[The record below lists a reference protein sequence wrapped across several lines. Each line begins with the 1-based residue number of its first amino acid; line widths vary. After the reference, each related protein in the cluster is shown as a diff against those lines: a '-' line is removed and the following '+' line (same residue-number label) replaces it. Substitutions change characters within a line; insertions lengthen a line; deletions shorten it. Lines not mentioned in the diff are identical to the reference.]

1 MSSSNITNDMTTK
14 IMSEFIDNLKLNKIV
29 MILIITSFLFIL
41 FMSLTSSI
49 SGIGMNNCYEYFKNG
64 IEHLKNISVN
74 NLYKYDNTYY
84 PYTINYKIHHDTQPM
99 YNNDVNLN
107 YSNYKRLE
115 LLPPDDEFNSNS
127 PMNLL
132 FGTAEIYS
140 KSNGNNIIVSC
151 NLYVLSGN
159 IYNSNAIESN
169 LEPNN
174 DVDYASFAEGN
185 SPDKYAVLIV
195 NSNNEEIYLGDLQ
208 KDGDG
213 LYKLNTMTNENIK
226 QLKIFFQSENGD
238 EVLLLTTPI

>member
-14 IMSEFIDNLKLNKIV
+14 IMSEFMDNLKLNKIV

-49 SGIGMNNCYEYFKNG
+49 SGVGMNNCYDYFRNG

-74 NLYKYDNTYY
+74 NLYKYEI
-84 PYTINYKIHHDTQPM
+84 PYTINYKLQPAL
-99 YNNDVNLN
+99 YNNDINLN

-115 LLPPDDEFNSNS
+115 LLPPNDEFNSNS
-127 PMNLL
+127 PLNLL

-140 KSNGNNIIVSC
+140 KSNENNIIISC

-174 DVDYASFAEGN
+174 DLKYTPFAEGH

-195 NSNNEEIYLGDLQ
+195 NSNDEEIYLGDLQ

-213 LYKLNTMTNENIK
+213 LYKLNTMTNENVK

-238 EVLLLTTPI
+238 EVLLLTTP